1 MANNFII
8 MICLMAISFFPYLL
22 IVKKAIAPR
31 LQSFIELKYKD
42 YRHIFKK
49 HNLSKRLV
57 LIFVLIYSIGI
68 SKF

>member
-1 MANNFII
+1 
-8 MICLMAISFFPYLL
+8 MAISFFPYLL